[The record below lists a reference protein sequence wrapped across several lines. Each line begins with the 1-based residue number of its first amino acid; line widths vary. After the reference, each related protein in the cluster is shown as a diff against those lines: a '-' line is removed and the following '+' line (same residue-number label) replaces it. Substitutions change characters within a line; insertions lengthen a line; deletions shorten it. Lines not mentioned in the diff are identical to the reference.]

1 MAAKIKV
8 LNGKLKPLG
17 STSKAFNAEK
27 TKELM
32 REYFLSFSVV
42 NTDSVFDR
50 LSEDSVFLYE
60 GQYFDVSGIDGDSG
74 SDNVTQITAEHIS
87 YRMANY
93 TLPNTYSFVGT
104 VKQIAEDI
112 LAEGKTVD
120 GIPANT
126 VFSLGEC
133 ADVGT
138 VTFALSGT
146 NITVRDAFI
155 GMSKLGV
162 EVDFDNFTVH
172 LPKRIG
178 TDGGISFEYGKNLNG
193 VHRTW
198 QKGNGWS
205 YDIKIVDLQKV
216 HGNED
221 KTFSLG
227 DTVTVYDTLGK
238 QTLEKRIISYTECDD
253 PSQNRITVGV
263 FVRDSASFSI
273 ETEHLAMQANDTAN
287 NSVQLGRKYNNLSIT
302 HENGFEVITLDNNKR
317 LLMNGQDGFAVQ
329 VKKNGEWVTVT
340 STEEW
345 GILTPRLT
353 TQAAKDEYYATVGT
367 NEEGNIGFF
376 LYRFIDGNWVRHLDI
391 WTSDANNTV
400 IESKFGD
407 LTLKCPTDKN
417 VAFERKGKGGYG
429 INGSVDTGTKKL
441 TFANGILEETAD
453 SDSGIK
459 VFKSASGNSVIE
471 NTANE
476 NLVLVVPDGKAVQ
489 FKHKNGNYYGETGT
503 LTLPG
508 TNVSMTFECGL
519 LTAIGRWE

>member
-1 MAAKIKV
+1 MGKITV
-8 LNGKLKPLG
+8 FNNGLRKG
-17 STSKAFNAEK
+17 STSLAFDVETK
-27 TKELM
+27 KELM
-32 REYFLSFSVV
+32 REHTLSFSIL
-42 NTDSVFDR
+42 NNNPIYKEITTKSVFQNKGQLFDVTGIDTESGADNITSVSAEHVSYR
-50 LSEDSVFLYE
+50 LSKYP
-60 GQYFDVSGIDGDSG
+60 IP
-74 SDNVTQITAEHIS
+74 
-87 YRMANY
+87 AN
-93 TLPNTYSFVGT
+93 YSFVGT
-104 VKQIAEDI
+104 IEEIAQDI
-112 LAEGKTVD
+112 LNLSGASAEFSVGECFDK
-120 GIPANT
+120 GFLS
-126 VFSLGEC
+126 FSLENEQETS
-133 ADVGT
+133 ARAAI
-138 VTFALSGT
+138 F
-146 NITVRDAFI
+146 
-155 GMSKLGV
+155 GMKALGV
-162 EVDFDNFTVH
+162 EIDYDNFKINIPESV
-172 LPKRIG
+172 
-178 TDGGISFEYGKNLNG
+178 GIDSGKTFRFG
-193 VHRTW
+193 
-198 QKGNGWS
+198 
-205 YDIKIVDLQKV
+205 VDLQSIRRRWQLDNGWTYDVAIADVQKIAD
-216 HGNED
+216 NENFE
-221 KTFSLG
+221 FSIG
-227 DTVTVYDTLGK
+227 DYVTVEDSFIGDSFK
-238 QTLEKRIISYTECDD
+238 KRIIAYNENDDD
-253 PSQNRITVGV
+253 PSKNTITLGV
-263 FVRDSASFSI
+263 FIRDNATTSI
-273 ETEHLAMQANDTAN
+273 ETNRVANAANDTAN
-287 NSVQLGRKYNNLSIT
+287 NSVQLGSKYNNLSIT

-329 VKKNGEWVTVT
+329 VRKNGEWVTVT

-345 GILTPRLT
+345 GVLTPRLT
-353 TQAAKDEYYATVGT
+353 TQTAKDEYYATVGT
-367 NEEGNIGFF
+367 NEEGNVGFF

-407 LTLKCPTDKN
+407 LTLQCPPNQN

>member
-1 MAAKIKV
+1 MSARIKV
-8 LNGKLKPLG
+8 LNSKLKPLG

-42 NTDSVFDR
+42 NTDSVFDH

-74 SDNVTQITAEHIS
+74 TDNVTQITAEHIS

-104 VKQIAEDI
+104 IKQIAEDI

-138 VTFALSGT
+138 VTFALKGT

-172 LPKRIG
+172 LPERIG
-178 TDGGISFEYGKNLNG
+178 TDSGISFEYGKNLNG

-205 YDIKIVDLQKV
+205 YDIKIVDLQKMPNNQ
-216 HGNED
+216 G
-221 KTFSLG
+221 KSFSLG

-238 QTLEKRIISYTECDD
+238 FTLEKRIISYTECDD
-253 PSQNRITVGV
+253 PSQNHITIGV

-287 NSVQLGRKYNNLSIT
+287 NSVQLGSKYNNLSIT

-329 VKKNGEWVTVT
+329 VKKNGKWVTVT

-353 TQAAKDEYYATVGT
+353 TQDAKEVFYATVGKYIE
-367 NEEGNIGFF
+367 NGIVRYGMEFYEKGIQSGSINANKNYAAFRHDVEAYLAAPKANVSGS
-376 LYRFIDGNWVRHLDI
+376 DGATLRG
-391 WTSDANNTV
+391 ANSATV
-400 IESKFGD
+400 STDGLF
-407 LTLKCPTDKN
+407 TLQFKEMMVNNKKPCT
-417 VAFERKGKGGYG
+417 AQIY
-429 INGSVDTGTKKL
+429 TGRQYL
-441 TFANGILEETAD
+441 TFTNGILENATSE
-453 SDSGIK
+453 SDFLTTSIMVGNK
-459 VFKSASGNSVIE
+459 KLNFASGLLSSIE
-471 NTANE
+471 E
-476 NLVLVVPDGKAVQ
+476 
-489 FKHKNGNYYGETGT
+489 FGT
-503 LTLPG
+503 
-508 TNVSMTFECGL
+508 
-519 LTAIGRWE
+519 

>member
-1 MAAKIKV
+1 MSARIKV
-8 LNGKLKPLG
+8 LNSKLKPLG

-42 NTDSVFDR
+42 NTDSVFDH

-74 SDNVTQITAEHIS
+74 TDNVTQITAEHIS

-104 VKQIAEDI
+104 IKQIAEDI

-138 VTFALSGT
+138 VTFALKGT

-178 TDGGISFEYGKNLNG
+178 TDNGVSFEYGKNLNG

-205 YDIKIVDLQKV
+205 YDIKIVDLQKASNNQ
-216 HGNED
+216 G
-221 KTFSLG
+221 KSFSLG

-238 QTLEKRIISYTECDD
+238 FTLEKRIISYTECDD
-253 PSQNRITVGV
+253 PSQNHITIGV

-353 TQAAKDEYYATVGT
+353 TQGAKDAFYATIGERSETGGWMQKYGLEFFENNIFCGRIGT
-367 NEEGNIGFF
+367 NKYFMMIHHDVEAQINAPKVSLIGKDVS
-376 LYRFIDGNWVRHLDI
+376 LV
-391 WTSDANNTV
+391 SDDSIN
-400 IESKFGD
+400 
-407 LTLKCPTDKN
+407 LTYKK
-417 VAFERKGKGGYG
+417 
-429 INGSVDTGTKKL
+429 IN
-441 TFANGILEETAD
+441 ANGKELPSKTIFTGRQYLE
-453 SDSGIK
+453 
-459 VFKSASGNSVIE
+459 F
-471 NTANE
+471 
-476 NLVLVVPDGKAVQ
+476 
-489 FKHKNGNYYGETGT
+489 KNGLLESAGSESEFATTSVMVGNQK
-503 LTLPG
+503 L
-508 TNVSMTFECGL
+508 NFSDGL
-519 LTAIGRWE
+519 LRSIEEFGT